1 MIEHYVGID
10 PGRLTGYACIS
21 RYDTYVTTWDL
32 GEDPYP
38 VRLHRLWLEMEYD
51 WASGRARGRS
61 LVCYEQPARMQGV
74 AGQHIAGYLA
84 VIQLECERLGI
95 MSYPVNQQTLKAF
108 ARATSGHDGPMT
120 KEAMISTA
128 QAMGAK
134 PDDDN
139 QADAWWLAEYGRR
152 VVIPAL

>member
-1 MIEHYVGID
+1 
-10 PGRLTGYACIS
+10 
-21 RYDTYVTTWDL
+21 
-32 GEDPYP
+32 
-38 VRLHRLWLEMEYD
+38 
-51 WASGRARGRS
+51 
-61 LVCYEQPARMQGV
+61 MQGV

-128 QAMGAK
+128 QAMGA
-134 PDDDN
+134 
-139 QADAWWLAEYGRR
+139 
-152 VVIPAL
+152 